1 MDGRTRAVAP
11 VSRPEPV
18 ARPGEGADNQKHP
31 SSLPPQHREMLASR
45 YHETS
50 AEGVATHADGR
61 RAARAVT
68 AYASVSL
75 VDQREAVSDILGVS
89 LYA

>member
-1 MDGRTRAVAP
+1 MDGRTRAVVP
-11 VSRPEPV
+11 VSRPEPL
-18 ARPGEGADNQKHP
+18 ARPGEGTDNQKHP
-31 SSLPPQHREMLASR
+31 SRVPPQHREMLASR

-50 AEGVATHADGR
+50 VERVATHADGR
-61 RAARAVT
+61 RAAKAVT

-75 VDQREAVSDILGVS
+75 VDQREVVSDMLGVS